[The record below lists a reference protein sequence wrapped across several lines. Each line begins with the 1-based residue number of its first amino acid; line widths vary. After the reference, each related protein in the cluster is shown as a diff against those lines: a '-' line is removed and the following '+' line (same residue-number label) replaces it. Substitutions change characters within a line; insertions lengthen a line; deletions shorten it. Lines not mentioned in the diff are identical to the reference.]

1 MCRTK
6 HLFCTNISKQTLDDL
21 PSAYGGINWPGGKVL
36 SARHEKEMLEVRLKQ
51 NFNCNFLFKES

>member
-36 SARHEKEMLEVRLKQ
+36 SARHEKEMLAGGPNEAKFSAQLSV
-51 NFNCNFLFKES
+51 